1 MSSPQLSASI
11 RRAVALTCAVGAL
24 VIGLGTAPAHAIV
37 NGTLDRVH
45 TSAGSLVQFDD
56 EGHLRTRCS
65 GFLASPTVFVTAQHC
80 FSVFG
85 IGDAAPAAVS
95 FDAVVTDASVPLW
108 GIARYN
114 TTSGPSS
121 DAHDVGV
128 IELAAPVTDREPMNL
143 PGLDELVTWQKSGQL
158 EPHDPV
164 RLIGSGAIGVVR
176 PRQFTFANELRTKV
190 VEFQTLQP
198 GFMVM
203 QVKDGGACFGDSGGP
218 NIITVNGR
226 EVVASITRH
235 LNGNFDC
242 ETGLWGYRLDT
253 PAARAFLGRYVD
265 LP

>member
-1 MSSPQLSASI
+1 MGNIGFSRVVGRCLG
-11 RRAVALTCAVGAL
+11 VACTVMALIVG
-24 VIGLGTAPAHAIV
+24 VGSGTSNAIV
-37 NGTLDRVH
+37 NGTLDSVH
-45 TSAGSLVQFDD
+45 TSAGSLVQFDED
-56 EGHLRTRCS
+56 GHLRTRCS

-80 FSVFG
+80 FYVFA
-85 IGDAAPAAVS
+85 IGDGAPAAVS
-95 FDAVVTDASVPLW
+95 FDRVVTDASVPLL
-108 GIARYN
+108 GTARYN
-114 TTSGPSS
+114 TSSGPSS

-128 IELAAPVTDREPMNL
+128 IQLSAPVMDRQPMNL
-143 PGLDELVTWQKSGQL
+143 PGLDELVSWQKSGYL

-164 RLIGSGAIGVVR
+164 RLIGSGAIAVER
-176 PRQFTFANELRTKV
+176 PRQFTFANELRTTV

-203 QVKDGGACFGDSGGP
+203 QAKNGGACFGDSGGP
-218 NIITVNGR
+218 NVVTIHGR

-242 ETGLWGYRLDT
+242 ETGIWGYRLDT